1 MLKTKDKLKKGEFN
15 NYSTI
20 LNCLTVYQLS
30 SSKITLQSVSSAQ
43 HTLLKKQWLFIV
55 KEYVFSLLSIRD
67 YNYVMGHWWRRSFRP
82 TQGTI
87 FHWILEGAISSGN
100 KSFCFIYFVLHF
112 WFFFF
117 FLHYKLDIFYICTD
131 WYTMANLANLYI
143 VQFGSSIISESI
155 QKFTVNQIDVL
166 VFFWWHRIFYYR
178 VDIAVVNSS
187 ILMNQ
192 SKYPEK
198 DNQ

>member
-1 MLKTKDKLKKGEFN
+1 MCSVYFPLGIIIMLWDIGGADHFDQLKER
-15 NYSTI
+15 YSIGTWKAQSQVVI
-20 LNCLTVYQLS
+20 NHFALF
-30 SSKITLQSVSSAQ
+30 TL
-43 HTLLKKQWLFIV
+43 F
-55 KEYVFSLLSIRD
+55 Y
-67 YNYVMGHWWRRSFRP
+67 
-82 TQGTI
+82 I
-87 FHWILEGAISSGN
+87 FD
-100 KSFCFIYFVLHF
+100 
-112 WFFFF
+112 FF
-117 FLHYKLDIFYICTD
+117 FLHFKLDIFYICTD

-178 VDIAVVNSS
+178 ADIAVVNSS